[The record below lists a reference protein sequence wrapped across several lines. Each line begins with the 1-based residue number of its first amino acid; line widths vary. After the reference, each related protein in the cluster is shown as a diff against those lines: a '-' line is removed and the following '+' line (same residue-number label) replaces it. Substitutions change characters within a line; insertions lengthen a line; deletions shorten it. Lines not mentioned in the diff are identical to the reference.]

1 MSGENTEVVE
11 ETAEVSDSAVAS
23 IREALGD
30 DDFDAEDLAAYRKD
44 RKGWNTRHNRRNE
57 ELAAKEKDADDR
69 LGRLEKL
76 ETAGVPAAPAAVP
89 SAGSTPT
96 EHQLQQ
102 QFYSRLGI
110 DITDEAV
117 EITPQ
122 QLFKVWLDNYNSL
135 QTSRAEFVG
144 LVESYGLLE
153 RDPETGNYKAPV
165 NLRTGLA
172 EVREMA
178 VSTRDE
184 QNDHVTNLF
193 LASVQD
199 KFPDSD
205 WDNLL
210 NLARTSTS
218 KDVEAEIWEAA
229 EDQQKNMDG
238 RVAKRTKTERGRRVA
253 GAKTASMAGRG
264 AAVVGKRIKNP
275 LGSRAGRK
283 QLIERARRQTEEAV

>member
-1 MSGENTEVVE
+1 MSGENTSAVE
-11 ETAEVSDSAVAS
+11 ETAEVSDSALAS

-57 ELAAKEKDADDR
+57 ELAGKEKEADDR

-76 ETAGVPAAPAAVP
+76 EHSAVPAAPAAAP
-89 SAGSTPT
+89 SAGSAPT
-96 EHQLQQ
+96 EYQLQQ

-117 EITPQ
+117 EITPL
-122 QLFKVWLDNYNSL
+122 QLFKVWFDNYSSL
-135 QTSRAEFVG
+135 QTSKSEFVG
-144 LVESYGLLE
+144 LVEGYGLLE
-153 RDPETGNYKAPV
+153 KDPETGNYKAPV
-165 NLRTGLA
+165 NFRTGLA

-229 EDQQKNMDG
+229 EDQQKDMDG
-238 RVAKRTKTERGRRVA
+238 RVAKKTKKETSRRVA
-253 GAKTASMAGRG
+253 GARTASMAGRG
-264 AAVVGKRIKNP
+264 AAVAGKRIKNP
-275 LGSRAGRK
+275 LGSKAGIK
-283 QLIERARRQTEEAV
+283 QLIERARRRPEEAV